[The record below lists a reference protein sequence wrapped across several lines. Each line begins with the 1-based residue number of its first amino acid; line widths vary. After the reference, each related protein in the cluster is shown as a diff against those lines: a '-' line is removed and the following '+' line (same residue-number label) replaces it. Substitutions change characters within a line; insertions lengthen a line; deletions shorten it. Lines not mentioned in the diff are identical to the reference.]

1 MKFISSE
8 NTRKCNNWKQREQ
21 QKGSL
26 QIMTI
31 ATQEETPKIIWPDLE
46 NETWNGTLNS
56 SLNLYGGEQKRAL
69 SKDKLS

>member
-26 QIMTI
+26 QSMTI
-31 ATQEETPKIIWPDLE
+31 GKQEENSKIIWPDLE
-46 NETWNGTLNS
+46 NET
-56 SLNLYGGEQKRAL
+56 
-69 SKDKLS
+69 

>member
-46 NETWNGTLNS
+46 NET
-56 SLNLYGGEQKRAL
+56 
-69 SKDKLS
+69 